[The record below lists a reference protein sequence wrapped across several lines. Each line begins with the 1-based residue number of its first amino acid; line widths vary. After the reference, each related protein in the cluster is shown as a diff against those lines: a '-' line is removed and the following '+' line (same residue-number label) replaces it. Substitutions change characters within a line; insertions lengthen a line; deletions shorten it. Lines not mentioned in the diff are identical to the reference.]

1 MIMKNDINMLSEHIM
16 DLDNLKI
23 EYNPKVIESLKE
35 IREWS
40 MEYVSEQFNAGLSL
54 EDATKKLSTELN
66 KNYPNLTDETIY
78 NIFIYVHFYLCR

>member
-1 MIMKNDINMLSEHIM
+1 
-16 DLDNLKI
+16 
-23 EYNPKVIESLKE
+23 
-35 IREWS
+35 

-66 KNYPNLTDETIY
+66 KNHPNLTDETIY